1 MDRPEDYPENQMKND
16 MTIDS
21 RLYSLADIASEAQP
35 WRFNVP
41 LYQRLYVWGKDQVG
55 TLLADLVGACRR
67 DEPFFLGGVL
77 LVDQTV
83 DAATATSRTF
93 DLIDGQQRMTTL
105 WLLSYAWGGALLPFL
120 TVSPDNASPRLQ
132 FAIRDQADA
141 YLQSLADRGP
151 GGAQRAPEGLAG
163 MQDALAQMV
172 AVLETHDKGDDRT
185 SGDRL
190 TLERLAEYVFHRVRF
205 VVTVV
210 PRETDLNKLFEVI
223 NNRGVQLQHHE
234 ILKARM
240 LEALEE
246 QDRRE
251 FAVLWGAC
259 ADMNSYVERSFSAI
273 TGVPAH
279 EVHPLWSRGQL
290 ADPQAVRALLQ
301 THRPQGETHHAL
313 ALDEILASEASS
325 GAPAAAARDED
336 THTARVRSII
346 SFPLLLQ
353 HVLRIWLHQRGS
365 SDLPRVLDR
374 DLLSLFEAHFP
385 AQDQTRGKARRAD
398 DVRSFLGLLWRVRVL
413 FDEHVIKWVDQGTR
427 EVHLIGNVSESTSK
441 GRSYISRSREA
452 DSHRGLALLQS
463 MLYHSQEITTQYWL
477 TPFLLH
483 LVRNEAQSAQAHYA
497 YLQHLDNHLLT
508 GDVDGPLVERTARFM
523 REPWRIT
530 VPRHRESL
538 QVDSGTRFS
547 HYWFYKLEFVLW
559 SLDGDADPRW
569 KNFRF
574 TAKNSVEHV
583 GPQTRSEHD
592 NMWVEDMLD
601 HFGNLALVSRSINSE
616 FSNNPFK
623 VKRAQFQ
630 TKNQDVVDSLKLDLI
645 YRTEQGWNDAL
656 AKAHQDAMIERF
668 DAYFARCAGQIPQPD
683 SSRFAV

>member
-1 MDRPEDYPENQMKND
+1 MNND
-16 MTIDS
+16 MIDS
-21 RLYSLADIASEAQP
+21 RLYSLADIASKTQP

-67 DEPFFLGGVL
+67 DEPLFFLGGVL

-83 DAATATSRTF
+83 DADTAASRTF

-105 WLLSYAWGGALLPFL
+105 WLLSCAWGDALQPFL
-120 TVSPDNASPRLQ
+120 TAPPDNASPRLQ
-132 FAIRDQADA
+132 FAIRDQANA
-141 YLQSLADRGP
+141 YLQSLADHGP
-151 GGAQRAPEGLAG
+151 AGEQRPPEGLAG

-172 AVLETHDKGDDRT
+172 AVLETHDKGDDR
-185 SGDRL
+185 SAGDDL
-190 TLERLAEYVFHRVRF
+190 TLERLAKYVFHRVRF
-205 VVTVV
+205 VVTIV
-210 PRETDLNKLFEVI
+210 PQETDLNKLFEVI

-240 LEALEE
+240 LEAMEE
-246 QDRRE
+246 HDRRE
-251 FAVLWGAC
+251 FAVLWDAC

-290 ADPQAVRALLQ
+290 ADPQAVRGLVR
-301 THRPQGETHHAL
+301 THRPHGETHHAL
-313 ALDEILASEASS
+313 ALEAILASEASA

-336 THTARVRSII
+336 TYTTRVRSVI

-385 AQDQTRGKARRAD
+385 SQGQTPDKARRAE
-398 DVRSFLGLLWRVRVL
+398 DVRLFLGLLWRVRVL

-427 EVHLIGNVSESTSK
+427 EVHVIGKVSESTSK
-441 GRSYISRSREA
+441 GRNYISRSRET

-477 TPFLLH
+477 TPFLLY
-483 LVRNEAQSAQAHYA
+483 LVRNEVQSAQAHFA

-508 GDVDGPLVERTARFM
+508 GDVDGSLVERTAGFM
-523 REPWRIT
+523 REPWRTT

-538 QVDSGTRFS
+538 EANSGTGFS

-592 NMWVEDMLD
+592 DMWVEDMLD

-616 FSNNPFK
+616 FSNNAFK

-630 TKNQDVVDSLKLDLI
+630 TKNKDVVDSLKLDVI
-645 YRTEQGWNDAL
+645 FKTEDGWNDRL

-668 DAYFARCAGQIPQPD
+668 DAYLARCARQIPQPD
-683 SSRFAV
+683 SLRFVV

>member
-1 MDRPEDYPENQMKND
+1 MKND

-67 DEPFFLGGVL
+67 DEPLFFLGGVL

-105 WLLSYAWGGALLPFL
+105 WLLSFAWGGALRPFL
-120 TVSPDNASPRLQ
+120 TAPPDNASPRLQ
-132 FAIRDQADA
+132 FAIRDEANA
-141 YLQSLADRGP
+141 YLLSLTENGP
-151 GGAQRAPEGLAG
+151 RVQQRAPEGLAG

-172 AVLETHDKGDDRT
+172 AVLETHDKGEDCA
-185 SGDRL
+185 SGAKL
-190 TLERLAEYVFHRVRF
+190 TMEQLAQYVFHRVRF

-251 FAVLWGAC
+251 FAVLWDAC
-259 ADMNSYVERSFSAI
+259 ADMNSYVERSFSGI

-279 EVHPLWSRGQL
+279 EVHPLWSHGQL
-290 ADPQAVRALLQ
+290 ADPQAVRGLLR

-313 ALDEILASEASS
+313 ALEEILASEASS
-325 GAPAAAARDED
+325 GTPAAAARDED

-365 SDLPRVLDR
+365 ADLPRVLDR
-374 DLLSLFEAHFP
+374 DLLGLFEDHFP
-385 AQDQTRGKARRAD
+385 GPGPTHPDDDRRAA
-398 DVRSFLGLLWRVRVL
+398 DVRSFLGLLWQVRVL

-427 EVHLIGNVSESTSK
+427 EVHVIGNVSESTSK
-441 GRSYISRSREA
+441 GRSYISRSRET

-483 LVRNEAQSAQAHYA
+483 LVRNEMQTAQAHYA

-508 GDVDGPLVERTARFM
+508 GDVDGSLVERTASFM

-538 QVDSGTRFS
+538 QAKSGTGFS

-559 SLDGDADPRW
+559 SLDSDVDPRW

-592 NMWVEDMLD
+592 AVWVEDMLD

-623 VKRAQFQ
+623 VKQAQFQ
-630 TKNQDVVDSLKLDLI
+630 TRNKDVVDSLKLDLI
-645 YRTEQGWNDAL
+645 YKTEDGWNDTL
-656 AKAHQDAMIERF
+656 AKAHQDAMIERL
-668 DAYFARCAGQIPQPD
+668 DAYLARCAGQVPQPD
-683 SSRFAV
+683 SLRFAV